1 MKQFSPFINDP
12 NTFAYIDNVYIKEFG
27 YQVHKHHKAQLIYA
41 EGGIIHISS
50 GDKHWYLSA
59 RNYMWIPA
67 GMSHCVVSRSPYV
80 NLFNFY
86 FTVDDNDVPFFRE
99 ANVYMVN
106 DMLRSMIHYT
116 KDWSGPVTNEHPT
129 RMAFMKAIKAIL
141 PEMDLTIITFLVS
154 YPYPKAAGLIK
165 IAEYLSENMDSSFS
179 LDDIARKFGYS
190 SRTLSRLF
198 KDDVGFSYVR
208 FVRAIRITKALE
220 LIAENKHTV
229 SEIAMV
235 VGYTNL
241 SAFSN
246 IFERVVGIRPSEFM
260 VRANRK

>member
-27 YQVHKHHKAQLIYA
+27 YQVHKHDKAQLIYA
-41 EGGIIHISS
+41 EGGIIHIYS
-50 GDKHWYLSA
+50 DDRHWYLPA

-67 GMSHCVVSRSPYV
+67 DMSHCIVSPSSYV
-80 NLFNFY
+80 NIFNFY
-86 FTVDDNDVPFFRE
+86 FAVDDNDAPFFRE

-106 DMLRSMIHYT
+106 DMLRGMIHYT
-116 KDWSGPVTNEHPT
+116 KEWSGPVTDEHPT
-129 RMAFMKAIKAIL
+129 RMAFMKAIKAVL
-141 PEMDLTIITFLVS
+141 PEMDLTITTFPVS
-154 YPYPKAAGLIK
+154 YPYPKDAGLIK
-165 IAEYLSENMDSSFS
+165 IAEYLSENTESSFS
-179 LDDIARKFGYS
+179 LDEIARRFGYS

-198 KDDVGFSYVR
+198 KEDIGFSYVR

-235 VGYTNL
+235 VGYTSL

-246 IFERVVGIRPSEFM
+246 VFERVVGVRPSEFM
-260 VRANRK
+260 ARATRK

>member
-27 YQVHKHHKAQLIYA
+27 YQVHKHRKAQLIYA
-41 EGGIIHISS
+41 EGGIIHIYS
-50 GDKHWYLSA
+50 DDRHWYLPA

-67 GMSHCVVSRSPYV
+67 GMSHCIVSPSSYV
-80 NLFNFY
+80 NIFNFY
-86 FTVDDNDVPFFRE
+86 FTVESNDPSFFRE

-116 KDWSGPVTNEHPT
+116 KDWSGPVTDEQPT
-129 RMAFMKAIKAIL
+129 RMAFVKAIKAIL
-141 PEMDLTIITFLVS
+141 PEMDLTITTFPVS
-154 YPYPKAAGLIK
+154 YPYPKDAGLIK
-165 IAEYLSENMDSSFS
+165 IAEYLSENTESSFS
-179 LDDIARKFGYS
+179 LDEIARRFGYS

-198 KDDVGFSYVR
+198 KEDIGFSYVR

-220 LIAENKHTV
+220 LIAEDKHTV
-229 SEIAMV
+229 SEIAMA
-235 VGYTNL
+235 VGYTSL

-246 IFERVVGIRPSEFM
+246 VFERVVGIRPSEFM